1 MHDILER
8 LLHAKADLDRS
19 RPRHAGHSP
28 SCRVVRRTN
37 ERRIATIQ
45 HGIAIDQTGPFNGY
59 TALHDAASQGH
70 RDTVAVLLEGGADR
84 SIRNDAGQT
93 AIDMAQHRGDQALIK
108 LLSA

>member
-1 MHDILER
+1 MKATA
-8 LLHAKADLDRS
+8 LHAASYAGRTKAASLL
-19 RPRHAGHSP
+19 
-28 SCRVVRRTN
+28 
-37 ERRIATIQ
+37 IQ

-93 AIDMAQHRGDQALIK
+93 ALDMAQHRGDQALIK